1 MKAVMV
7 VMSLVLLGG
16 CASDGTAPWLAL
28 PGGNASCA
36 KPDSS
41 QELALSMADEMLG
54 EGRPH
59 AALAHLEVLPADM
72 AQVRLRKAKVLRLLG
87 RSEAEPLYRSLL
99 GGCLAAE
106 GEHGLGQ
113 LFAARGDNLQAQRHL
128 LRAVRLTPTDE
139 KVRNDLGVVYLNLG
153 NVEQA
158 RFEFLTAIELKQN
171 NTLAAVNLVSLM
183 LYQDKWEQAAD
194 LVSRLNLSPTQFNDA
209 KRRAEQLKTP
219 GKSAPSRADQVAA
232 VQEPTPS
239 FGQP

>member
-16 CASDGTAPWLAL
+16 CATDGGAPWLAL
-28 PGGNASCA
+28 QGSNASCA

-59 AALAHLEVLPADM
+59 ASLAHLEALPADL

-87 RSEAEPLYRSLL
+87 RSDAEPLYRSLL
-99 GGCLAAE
+99 GGCLASEA
-106 GEHGLGQ
+106 EHGLGQ
-113 LFAARGDNLQAQRHL
+113 LSAARGDNLQAQRHL
-128 LRAVRLTPTDE
+128 LRAVRLAPTDE

-158 RFEFLTAIELKQN
+158 RFEFLTAIELKDN
-171 NTLAAVNLVSLM
+171 NALAAVNLVSLL
-183 LYQDKWEQAAD
+183 LYQDKWQQAAD
-194 LVSRLNLSPTQFNDA
+194 LVSRFNLSPTQFSEA
-209 KRRAEQLKTP
+209 RSRAELLKKP
-219 GKSAPSRADQVAA
+219 GKSAPARADQVAA
-232 VQEPTPS
+232 VQEPAPTLR
-239 FGQP
+239 QP

>member
-16 CASDGTAPWLAL
+16 CATAGGPPWAALA
-28 PGGNASCA
+28 GSTASCA

-41 QELALSMADEMLG
+41 QELALSMADEMLS

-59 AALAHLEVLPADM
+59 ASLAHLEALPTDM

-99 GGCLAAE
+99 GGCLASDA
-106 GEHGLGQ
+106 EHGLGQ
-113 LFAARGDNLQAQRHL
+113 LSAARGDNLQAQRHL
-128 LRAVRLTPTDE
+128 LRAVRLAPTDE

-158 RFEFLTAIELKQN
+158 RFEFLTAIELKDN
-171 NTLAAVNLVSLM
+171 NTLAAVNLVSLL
-183 LYQDKWEQAAD
+183 LYQDKWQQAAD
-194 LVSRLNLSPTQFNDA
+194 LVSRLNLTPAQFSEA
-209 KRRAEQLKTP
+209 RSRAEYLKQP
-219 GKSAPSRADQVAA
+219 GKSSTARADQVAA
-232 VQEPTPS
+232 VQ
-239 FGQP
+239 